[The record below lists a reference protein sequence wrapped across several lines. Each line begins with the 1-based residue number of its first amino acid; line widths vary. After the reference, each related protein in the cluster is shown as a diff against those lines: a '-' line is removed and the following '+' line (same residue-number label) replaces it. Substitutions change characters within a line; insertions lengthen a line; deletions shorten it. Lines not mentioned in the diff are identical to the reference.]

1 MEFRVV
7 SEFGAL
13 QDVLLGS
20 IRNFTLNTPI
30 NITQQHY
37 YAVNPPQIERMI
49 EQEDSFIE
57 VLERYHVTI
66 HQLPLLNTSFTQFFV
81 RDIATVIGETLVIC
95 AMKEA
100 IRQPE
105 TAALEQLVSTTNQPI
120 LRADAGFLEGG
131 DVLVDQSTLYVGLG
145 ERTNR
150 EGLTFL
156 ERHFGTTFEIIPLQL
171 AKTFLHLDVVVN
183 LLGKGDALVYSPAL
197 DHAAQAILAKRYN
210 IIEVTEEEQF
220 ALATNVLSLSPETI
234 IADKRNTR
242 LNEILAGKGYEVVPV
257 AFDEIGKMGGSFRC
271 GSCPLRRG

>member
-1 MEFRVV
+1 MELHVV
-7 SEFGAL
+7 SESGPL
-13 QDVLLGS
+13 HDVLLGS

-37 YAVNPPQIERMI
+37 YAIDPPKIDRMV
-49 EQEDSFIE
+49 EQEDRFIE

-66 HQLPLLNTSFTQFFV
+66 HQLPLLDTSFTQFFV
-81 RDIATVIGETLVIC
+81 RDIAAVIGDTLVIC

-105 TAALEQLVSTTNQPI
+105 TAALERLPEIANQPI

-131 DVLVDQSTLYVGLG
+131 DILIDQSTLYVGLG
-145 ERTNR
+145 ERTSR
-150 EGLTFL
+150 TGLAFL
-156 ERHFGTTFEIIPLQL
+156 EHRFGTSFEIVPLQL
-171 AKTFLHLDVVVN
+171 AETFLHLDVVVN

-197 DHAAQAILAKRYN
+197 DDASRAILAKRYN

-220 ALATNVLSLSPETI
+220 ALATNVLSLTPETI
-234 IADKRNTR
+234 IADERHTR
-242 LNEILAGKGYEVVPV
+242 LNEILANKGYEIVPL